1 MTPSSEHSPPGE
13 RAAAMVAPQR
23 GEAPPGQLM
32 SESVSSGF
40 KVLFSLLISTAY
52 AGGGEYTVPDKPI
65 ECDALIPADLE
76 ARTGWKVVRA
86 EDRHFI
92 AEKVYQGRAQWQRR
106 MTLLCRDMS
115 SGKVTSEFMVYQWWW
130 RAK

>member
-1 MTPSSEHSPPGE
+1 MKHLLLLSLFISP
-13 RAAAMVAPQR
+13 
-23 GEAPPGQLM
+23 
-32 SESVSSGF
+32 
-40 KVLFSLLISTAY
+40 AY

-92 AEKVYQGRAQWQRR
+92 AEKVYQRKAQMQRR
-106 MTLLCRDMS
+106 QTLLCRDVS
-115 SGKVTSEFMVYQWWW
+115 SGKVTSEFVLNQWWW